1 MITCGF
7 LEVVKRRGIR
17 TASFKCGPDYIDPMF
32 HRYVL
37 GVEGGNLDSFFQPPQ
52 DVRQMFEDRCRDLGA
67 ELAVIEGVMGYYDG
81 IGAVST
87 QASSWEISVIT
98 GAPAVL
104 VVDCKGAS
112 VSLAALIKGFA
123 EFADNSN
130 IRGVILNR
138 LTPALYGRI
147 RPAVEGAGVPVYGF
161 LPELKDF
168 HLDSRHLGL
177 LLPGEI
183 EGLREKVS
191 RLAEQMEESLDID
204 GLLRLSK
211 EGLCGRNPQAEERK
225 EGKKGQT
232 AHEMGESAWKTDAL
246 RKECPTGRK
255 DYLSQGERVLLKSC
269 SPAGNS
275 GKAGEKRGEEGEEG
289 FSEGGRPRVRI
300 AVARDEAFCFYY
312 QENLRLMETLGAEL
326 VFFSPLKDEALPEAD
341 GYLFGGGYPENF
353 APELSANRSMLRS
366 VRAAHERKA
375 RILAECGG
383 FLYLHKRLEGADGNM
398 YEMAGLVDGIGFRT
412 NRLSRFGYI
421 ALTGPKGET
430 IRGHEFHY
438 WDTSLEGGDWLAKKP
453 LSGRTWRCMVQTDT
467 LLCGFPHLY
476 YPSNREWLAGWLKE
490 TARMSAVYGVRPQNT
505 EQKGR

>member
-7 LEVVKRRGIR
+7 LEAMKRRGIR

-37 GVEGGNLDSFFQPPQ
+37 GVEGGNLDSFFQAPE
-52 DVRQMFEDRCRDLGA
+52 DVRRMFEDRCRDLGA

-123 EFADNSN
+123 EFEDNSN

-138 LTPALYGRI
+138 LSPALYDRI
-147 RPAVEGAGVPVYGF
+147 RPAAERAGVPVYGF
-161 LPELKDF
+161 LPELKDC

-177 LLPGEI
+177 LLPEEI

-211 EGLCGRNPQAEERK
+211 EGLCGENRLEQRERPLEQEHSPK
-225 EGKKGQT
+225 
-232 AHEMGESAWKTDAL
+232 
-246 RKECPTGRK
+246 R
-255 DYLSQGERVLLKSC
+255 ERALLKSC

-275 GKAGEKRGEEGEEG
+275 GKTGEKQGAEEEEGLSEE
-289 FSEGGRPRVRI
+289 GRPRVRI

-312 QENLRLMETLGAEL
+312 QENLRLMETFGAEL

-383 FLYLHKRLEGADGNM
+383 FLYLHRKLEGADGNL

-453 LSGRTWRCMVQTDT
+453 LSDRAWRCMVQTDT

-490 TARMSAVYGVRPQNT
+490 TKRMSAVYSVRP
-505 EQKGR
+505 